1 MEKDLIKSQNLKE
14 KISHVFKQP
23 LVYVIL
29 ICIFVQIKIYN
40 TVPNYVMT
48 SDSYTYAEEYTGSVF
63 KGQVSAL
70 RTPVY
75 PYVIKLIGK
84 IAGQENAMENV
95 AIFQKLLFVITLIL
109 FYFCL
114 KKITKS
120 SIITSVLTIVFG
132 ICPFIILWNI
142 MILTEAV
149 SIFESVLLSFITIS
163 YLQKPRKSTAILT
176 GIIILAMI
184 MTRPSFLYLLPI
196 YILFWILRWLF
207 NIKEKEVISGLVSC
221 GICIV
226 VLLGYCGLM
235 KAQHGEFSITAVSY
249 INNTVTVINSNSYKN
264 ADNKEMVAMVDEI
277 KGDTEGEAIAWK
289 AYNALREK
297 YSVEELKKF
306 ASSAMKNDK
315 NYISFL
321 IKKTLNLGTY
331 SIGTSAYIPDDVMID
346 NQRANIVYA
355 HVGNLIMP
363 INFGIVYVISL
374 IAIIYLIYDMFKN
387 AKINWYIAFFTVL
400 IIANIFTLIVGAPF
414 ESQRLFA
421 SSIVQVVL
429 LVGYLISKGLEK
441 DKEANK
447 EQEVDEE
454 NNMFYKLF
462 LEKTNDGKIQF
473 FRYLFVG
480 GFAAVVNI
488 GSLYVFKETFKIYYL
503 VANVLGFI
511 LGLVTNYLLSKW
523 LVFAKEDS
531 MNGIAEFTIYVLI
544 GILGLG
550 FDTLFVWLFTDKIG
564 LYFMISKIASTLLV
578 FIWNFFARKGMYA
591 IANKLR
597 KDK

>member
-1 MEKDLIKSQNLKE
+1 MEKNLIKSKNLKE
-14 KISHVFKQP
+14 KINHIFKQP
-23 LVYVIL
+23 LIYVIL

-48 SDSYTYAEEYTGSVF
+48 SDSHTYAEEYTGSVF

-75 PYVIKLIGK
+75 PYFIKLIGK
-84 IAGQENAMENV
+84 IAGQENVVENV
-95 AIFQKLLFVITLIL
+95 AIVQKLLFVITLIL

-120 SIITSVLTIVFG
+120 NIITSVLTVIFG
-132 ICPFIILWNI
+132 ICPFTVLWNI
-142 MILTEAV
+142 MILTEAT
-149 SIFESVLLSFITIS
+149 SIFESVLLSFVTIS
-163 YLQKPRKSTAILT
+163 YLQKTRKSTAFFT
-176 GIIILAMI
+176 GVIILIMI

-207 NIKEKEVISGLVSC
+207 NTKEKEIIAGLVSC
-221 GICIV
+221 CICIA

-235 KAQHGEFSITAVSY
+235 KVQHGEFSLTAVSY

-277 KGDTEGEAIAWK
+277 KGENDGEAIAWK
-289 AYNALREK
+289 AYNELSEK
-297 YSVEELKKF
+297 YSVEDLKKF

-315 NYISFL
+315 NYIRFL
-321 IKKTLNLGTY
+321 IKKTLSLGTY
-331 SIGTSAYIPDDVMID
+331 SIGTSGYIPDDVMID
-346 NQRANIVYA
+346 DQRANLVYA
-355 HVGNLIMP
+355 HIGGLIMP
-363 INFGIVYVISL
+363 ISFGAVYL
-374 IAIIYLIYDMFKN
+374 ITFIEIIYLIYDIFKN

-400 IIANIFTLIVGAPF
+400 IIANIFTLVVGAPF

-429 LVGYLISKGLEK
+429 FIGYLISKGIEK
-441 DKEANK
+441 NREANK
-447 EQEVDEE
+447 EQEIDER

-488 GSLYVFKETFKIYYL
+488 GSLYIFKETFKIYYL

-511 LGLVTNYLLSKW
+511 LGLIANYVLSKW

-531 MNGIAEFTIYVLI
+531 MNEIAEFTIYVLI
-544 GILGLG
+544 GVLGLG
-550 FDTLFVWLFTDKIG
+550 FDTFFVWLFTDKIG
-564 LYFMISKIASTLLV
+564 LYFMISKIVSTLLV
-578 FIWNFFARKGMYA
+578 FIWNFFARKGMYT